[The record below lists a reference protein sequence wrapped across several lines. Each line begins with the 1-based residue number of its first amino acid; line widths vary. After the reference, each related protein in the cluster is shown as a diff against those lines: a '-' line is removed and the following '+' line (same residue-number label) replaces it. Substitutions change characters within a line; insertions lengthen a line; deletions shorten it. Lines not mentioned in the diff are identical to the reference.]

1 MANKQKVFKQL
12 TELAKEEA
20 SLSGIFYA
28 GFSEDFYHTHTTN
41 DMILRIEQIERR
53 IARVKHEKAI
63 EEWYRTDDG
72 AKWYKAKKDRLDEVK
87 KTIVNSLSVLKEEV
101 SPLILNELGE
111 GWGITRMEEKQ
122 IIISL
127 LEEDGSSKFGHYF
140 ELTWYNN
147 EWYDNPDFSKKFHL
161 SFNYGMMG
169 SFDIDENPDRV
180 KLVLGMA
187 KLLGNKE
194 LIGKLNKIIGDYSVQ
209 RELLTREK
217 FEIQEEL
224 RNPPVQIEE

>member
-12 TELAKEEA
+12 TEIAKEYA
-20 SLSGIFYA
+20 SLSGVSYD
-28 GFSEDFYHTHTTN
+28 GFSESFYRTNTAN
-41 DMILRIEQIERR
+41 DMILRIEQFEHG

-63 EEWYRTDDG
+63 EKWYTDDG

-111 GWGITRMEEKQ
+111 GWGITNMEEKQ
-122 IIISL
+122 MIISL

-140 ELTWYNN
+140 VLTWHDN
-147 EWYDNPDFSKKFHL
+147 EWYNPDFGKKFHL

-169 SFDIDENPDRV
+169 RFDIDENPDRV

-187 KLLGNKE
+187 KFLGNKE
-194 LIGKLNKIIGDYSVQ
+194 LVAKLNKIIGEYNVQ
-209 RELLTREK
+209 RELLTKEMY
-217 FEIQEEL
+217 EIKEEL
-224 RNPPVQIEE
+224 RNPPV

>member
-12 TELAKEEA
+12 TEIAKEYA
-20 SLSGIFYA
+20 SLSGTSYA
-28 GFSEDFYHTHTTN
+28 GFSESFYRTTTAN
-41 DMILRIEQIERR
+41 DMILCIEQFERR
-53 IARVKHEKAI
+53 IASVKHEKAI

-87 KTIVNSLSVLKEEV
+87 KTIVNSLSSLKEEV

-111 GWGITRMEEKQ
+111 GWGITEMEKKRMMISMLEK
-122 IIISL
+122 
-127 LEEDGSSKFGHYF
+127 DGSSKFGHRF

-147 EWYDNPDFSKKFHL
+147 GWYENPDFGKKFHL
-161 SFNYGMMG
+161 SFNYGTMG

-180 KLVLGMA
+180 KLILGMA

-194 LIGKLNKIIGDYSVQ
+194 LIGKLNKIIGEYSVQ
-209 RELLTREK
+209 RELLTKEK
-217 FEIQEEL
+217 YEIKEEL
-224 RNPPVQIEE
+224 RNPPIQIEE

>member
-12 TELAKEEA
+12 TEIAKEYA
-20 SLSGIFYA
+20 SLSGTSYN
-28 GFSEDFYHTHTTN
+28 GFSESFYRTNTAN
-41 DMILRIEQIERR
+41 DMILRIEQFEHG

-63 EEWYRTDDG
+63 EKWYGTDDG
-72 AKWYKAKKDRLDEVK
+72 AKWYKTKKDRLDEVK

-111 GWGITRMEEKQ
+111 GWGITNMEEKQ
-122 IIISL
+122 MMISI

-217 FEIQEEL
+217 YEIQEEL

>member
-1 MANKQKVFKQL
+1 MANKQKVFRQL
-12 TELAKEEA
+12 TEKAKEYH
-20 SLSGIFYA
+20 SLSGTFYA
-28 GFSEDFYHTHTTN
+28 GFSESFYRTTTAN
-41 DMILRIEQIERR
+41 DMILCIEQFERR

-87 KTIVNSLSVLKEEV
+87 KTIVNSLSALKEEV

-111 GWGITRMEEKQ
+111 GWGITEMEEKRMM
-122 IIISL
+122 IFM
-127 LEEDGSSKFGHYF
+127 LEKDGSSKFGHRF

-161 SFNYGMMG
+161 SFNYGTMG

-180 KLVLGMA
+180 KLILGMA

-194 LIGKLNKIIGDYSVQ
+194 LIGKLSKIIGEYSVQ
-209 RELLTREK
+209 RELLKKEK
-217 FEIQEEL
+217 YEIKEEL
-224 RNPPVQIEE
+224 SNPPFQIEE